1 MSHGETYSLNHLEK
15 SMNENICLTMTSD
28 PPLDD
33 HGQPFRI
40 RSFIRRQG
48 RMTVAQKKALEE
60 LWPRY
65 GLSLNDQA
73 MENAVVSKDIP
84 IVLEIGFGNGESLL
98 SMAEAHPECDYIGI
112 EVHLPGVG
120 HLLHRAGEL
129 NLQNLKVYADDAIDV
144 LHEAIKDQSL
154 DRVQLFFPDPW
165 HKKRHHKRRIVNA
178 EFLALLHQK
187 IKPGGQFHAATD
199 WEPYALEMADV
210 LKAAPGFTP
219 TTADGSPFSERPE
232 YRPLTKFERRGQRLG
247 HGVWDLIWSRQ

>member
-1 MSHGETYSLNHLEK
+1 MNQDITLAISSNPQLEEHGK
-15 SMNENICLTMTSD
+15 R
-28 PPLDD
+28 
-33 HGQPFRI
+33 FRI

-48 RMTVAQKKALEE
+48 RITVAQKKALEE

-65 GLSLNDQA
+65 GLSLNDPLI
-73 MENAVVSKDIP
+73 EHDLSPRDIP
-84 IVLEIGFGNGESLL
+84 LVLEIGFGNGDSLVT
-98 SMAEAHPECDYIGI
+98 MAQDHPECAYIGI

-144 LHEAIKDQSL
+144 LHQAVKDQSI

-178 EFLALLHQK
+178 DFLRLLHQK

-199 WEPYALEMADV
+199 WEPYALEMAEI
-210 LKAAPGFTP
+210 LEAAQGFISSAP
-219 TTADGSPFSERPE
+219 DGSPFSERPN

-247 HGVWDLIWSRQ
+247 HGVWDLIWTRQ